1 MLTSL
6 FPNTHARY
14 TSLPVLG
21 AFLED
26 FCSWLEAHGYP
37 PSAISRRIEAAP
49 FLEKCLQ
56 RHQIELLS
64 GCTVDRLRACFPRQ
78 KRWTPQIACA
88 LGRSLLMFLQE
99 QGTLEAKL
107 PNASERLIRAYR
119 EHLDRVRG
127 LAASTIARHAVVAG
141 DFLRLLKYDDD
152 MQHLPRVQVS
162 DLETFV
168 IQASAR
174 VGRITMQKVI
184 AIMRSFLRFLAA
196 NGEIP
201 IGLDRHLE
209 SPRHHRGERLAR
221 ALHWE
226 DILSLLCSIDRSTVK
241 GCRDYAMLLLIAT
254 YGLRRSEVSSLDI
267 DDIQW
272 RARVIRVPRPKVG
285 TPLVVPLTDEVAT
298 ALVDYLRQRAGESSE
313 RRLFLRVR
321 APRGPIQATAVF
333 DAFDFWAVRAGVHV
347 PGLGGPHVLRH
358 GLAMHLLRQGT
369 PLKTIGD
376 LLGHRSVESTGVY
389 LRLHIEDLRDVGLP
403 LPKSDSSSEVR
414 V

>member
-6 FPNTHARY
+6 FPNTHNRY

-26 FCSWLEAHGYP
+26 FCYWLEAHGYP
-37 PSAISRRIEAAP
+37 PSAIARRMEAAP
-49 FLEKCLQ
+49 FLEKCLW
-56 RHQIELLS
+56 RHRIALLS
-64 GCTVDRLRACFPRQ
+64 DCTVDRLRACFPRQ
-78 KRWTPQIACA
+78 KRWTPQVACA
-88 LGRSLLMFLQE
+88 LGRSLLIYLQE
-99 QGTLEAKL
+99 QGTLETTP
-107 PNASERLIRAYR
+107 PNESERLIGAYC
-119 EHLDRVRG
+119 EHLARVRG
-127 LAASTIARHAVVAG
+127 FAVSTIERHAVIAG
-141 DFLRLLKYDDD
+141 DFLRLLKYDEDAR
-152 MQHLPRVQVS
+152 HLAEVQAS

-168 IQASAR
+168 IQASTR

-196 NGEIP
+196 NGQIP

-221 ALHWE
+221 ALAWE
-226 DILSLLCSIDRSTVK
+226 DILSLLRAIDRSTVK

-272 RARVIRVPRPKVG
+272 RARVIRIPRPKVG

-298 ALVDYLRQRAGESSE
+298 ALVEYLRQRAGETTE

-321 APRGPIQATAVF
+321 APRGPIQATAVL
-333 DAFDFWAVRAGVHV
+333 DAFDFWAGRAGVQV

-358 GLAMHLLRQGT
+358 GLAMHLLRQGA

-389 LRLHIEDLRDVGLP
+389 LRLHVEDLHDVGLP
-403 LPKSDSSSEVR
+403 LPKLDSCSEER
-414 V
+414 S